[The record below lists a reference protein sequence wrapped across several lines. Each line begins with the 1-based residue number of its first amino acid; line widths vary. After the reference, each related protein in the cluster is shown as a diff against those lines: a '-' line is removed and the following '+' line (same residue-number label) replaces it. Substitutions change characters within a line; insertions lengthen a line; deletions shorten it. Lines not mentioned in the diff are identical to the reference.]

1 MKKNVFISSTYSD
14 LQNYRRKVWDLLE
27 KYDVSLIGMEKFGAR
42 KESPLITCLAEVE
55 QSDIFIC
62 IVAMKLGSVDK
73 KSGKSFTQ
81 LEYEKAYLLNKEILI
96 YLADEK
102 QLRFSIDDIDF
113 DENRE
118 KLKAFK
124 NTIKERHTVDFF
136 SSEDDL
142 INKLK
147 RRFDDLLKKKEN
159 EKIENGNEY
168 EESKKIIDKFFIAP
182 KLFSSKELKLKV
194 KFKNEPFPASK
205 NLCKTF
211 NLEYGKTIGIDISV
225 LQPSIKIDFPQEIFI
240 SGENVQLFLDLDK
253 GTPKDII
260 ANLEFS
266 ENKISEL
273 RANFLKKV
281 YYEGG
286 IYSTA
291 FIPSFGLEVGLG
303 EKKIIEAE
311 GQVILHLTDLL

>member
-1 MKKNVFISSTYSD
+1 
-14 LQNYRRKVWDLLE
+14 
-27 KYDVSLIGMEKFGAR
+27 
-42 KESPLITCLAEVE
+42 
-55 QSDIFIC
+55 
-62 IVAMKLGSVDK
+62 
-73 KSGKSFTQ
+73 
-81 LEYEKAYLLNKEILI
+81 
-96 YLADEK
+96 
-102 QLRFSIDDIDF
+102 
-113 DENRE
+113 
-118 KLKAFK
+118 
-124 NTIKERHTVDFF
+124 
-136 SSEDDL
+136 
-142 INKLK
+142 
-147 RRFDDLLKKKEN
+147 
-159 EKIENGNEY
+159 
-168 EESKKIIDKFFIAP
+168 
-182 KLFSSKELKLKV
+182 
-194 KFKNEPFPASK
+194 
-205 NLCKTF
+205 LCKTF